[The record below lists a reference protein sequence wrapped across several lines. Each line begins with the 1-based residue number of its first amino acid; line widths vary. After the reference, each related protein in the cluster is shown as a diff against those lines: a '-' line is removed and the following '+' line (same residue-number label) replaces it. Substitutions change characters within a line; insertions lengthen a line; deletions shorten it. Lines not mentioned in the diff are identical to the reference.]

1 MGYSLYIDLNTFVE
15 SDKVSIEGIT
25 LPSLRNTIRI
35 NQTLLDLDGWEFGEE
50 FGEEFD
56 NDSGDIEKEDVLRL
70 YTRWCEITDN
80 EIEQEFV
87 DIINNA
93 QYGFQHG
100 NQYFTYSQSY

>member
-25 LPSLRNTIRI
+25 LPTFRKKLRVSQTI
-35 NQTLLDLDGWEFGEE
+35 LDLEGWEFAEE

-56 NDSGDIEKEDVLRL
+56 SDSGEIDNEDVLRF

-80 EIEQEFV
+80 EINQKLV
-87 DIINNA
+87 DIITNVE
-93 QYGFQHG
+93 YGFEHG
-100 NQYFTYSQSY
+100 NQYFTYTQSY